1 MDDAMPTIVDR
12 NIGNSEVRRIR
23 PQARNLLRRLPVGK
37 WLLAESCRHRVIG
50 DRDMSF
56 WTAQFVATFDQAS
69 EGLRAG
75 DLLNEM
81 PIDVEQHIT
90 SS

>member
-1 MDDAMPTIVDR
+1 
-12 NIGNSEVRRIR
+12 
-23 PQARNLLRRLPVGK
+23 
-37 WLLAESCRHRVIG
+37 VIG